1 MNKPAAKR
9 TGQSRKTIEQLT
21 TYTVN
26 NPIRVQIMVLLREG
40 RNYSHTEIA
49 EILGQP
55 MNKIGNHLR
64 ELVEA
69 GSIEVAEVGRSRNT
83 VTHVYR
89 AVESS
94 FHSEEEIAAMT
105 PYQRQL
111 DFGLSI
117 QHLVAEIMA
126 SFQAGKI
133 RDDPQSW
140 VVSNWLNLDRRGRQ
154 ELADEQER
162 SWARLEEIEA
172 RSLNRVASTGEE
184 TVSFV
189 VGQVSFERVRTAP
202 RPSRSAD
209 GD

>member
-1 MNKPAAKR
+1 MAKTAAKR
-9 TGQSRKTIEQLT
+9 AGQGRKTIEQLT

-26 NPIRVQIMVLLREG
+26 NPIRVEIMVLLREG
-40 RNYSHTEIA
+40 RDYTHTEIA
-49 EILGQP
+49 EILDQP

-69 GSIEVAEVGRSRNT
+69 ASIEVAEIRRFRNT

-89 AVESS
+89 AVETS

-105 PYQRQL
+105 PHHRQV

-117 QHLVAEIMA
+117 QHLVAETMA

-133 RDDPQSW
+133 RDDPKSW
-140 VVSNWLNLDRRGRQ
+140 VVSNWLNLDAQGRQ
-154 ELADEQER
+154 ELADEQAR
-162 SWARLEEIEA
+162 SWGRLEEIEA
-172 RSLNRVASTGEE
+172 RSLNRVAVSGEE
-184 TVSFV
+184 TISYV
-189 VGQVSFERVRTAP
+189 VGQVSFQRSRTAP
-202 RPSRSAD
+202 RPPRSAD

>member
-1 MNKPAAKR
+1 MARTAAKR
-9 TGQSRKTIEQLT
+9 AGQGRKTIEQLT

-40 RNYSHTEIA
+40 RNYSHSEIA
-49 EILGQP
+49 EILDQP
-55 MNKIGNHLR
+55 LNKIGNHLR

-69 GSIEVAEVGRSRNT
+69 GSIEVAELGRSRNT

-133 RDDPQSW
+133 RDDPKSW
-140 VVSNWLNLDRRGRQ
+140 VVSNWLNLDAKGRQ

-162 SWARLEEIEA
+162 SWGRLEEIEA
-172 RSLNRVASTGEE
+172 ESANRVAVSGEK
-184 TVSFV
+184 TLSYV
-189 VGQVSFERVRTAP
+189 VGQVSFERARTAP
-202 RPSRSAD
+202 TPTGSAD

>member
-1 MNKPAAKR
+1 MARTAAKR
-9 TGQSRKTIEQLT
+9 AGQGRKTIEQLT

-40 RNYSHTEIA
+40 RNYSHSAIA
-49 EILGQP
+49 EILDEP

-69 GSIEVAEVGRSRNT
+69 GSIEVAELGRSRNT

-111 DFGLSI
+111 DFGISI

-133 RDDPQSW
+133 RDDPKSW
-140 VVSNWLNLDRRGRQ
+140 VVSNWLNLDAQGRQ

-162 SWARLEEIEA
+162 SWERLERIETEA
-172 RSLNRVASTGEE
+172 LNRVAVSGEK
-184 TVSFV
+184 TVSYV
-189 VGQVSFERVRTAP
+189 VGQVSFERARTAP
-202 RPSRSAD
+202 RPPGSAD
-209 GD
+209 AD